1 MRTCAETIDRR
12 RRLRVLGAII
22 FWIIVGLIAG
32 ALAKLVM
39 PGDDPGGIIV
49 TIIIGIV
56 GAVVGGWLLSFL
68 GLGGAGTGQ
77 WIGSIIAGFIGAVI
91 LLAIYRLVAGRRAV

>member
-1 MRTCAETIDRR
+1 MIT
-12 RRLRVLGAII
+12 AII

-32 ALAKLVM
+32 ALAKFVM

-56 GAVVGGWLLSFL
+56 GAVLGGWLLSL
-68 GLGGAGTGQ
+68 IGIGGGAGAGGF
-77 WIGSIIAGFIGAVI
+77 IFSIIAGFIGAVI
-91 LLAIYRLVAGRRAV
+91 LLAIYRMVANRIT